1 MDDKITP
8 PDDTAEY
15 KFNESEG
22 TDLGVTASEQQNSDS
37 VTAEEM
43 LPSSR
48 FNLKNINWKRFAA
61 PGIVVLSIMVL
72 YGAFSFYASR
82 KTSMAEQQKI
92 MSQGNATVVQQPI
105 VLDTKPKAP
114 VTMDVGVSSDQ
125 ITQMQNTLQQEI
137 DNMVQQIKNS
147 QDSVSSLNSGMFKT
161 QQDISTIGQQVEQ
174 LTMAMQQMLVEMEK
188 LKAPKVKTKKPVFK
202 LPVAYHVRA
211 IVPGRVWL
219 ESADGKSVTLRVGDK
234 LEGYGVVRVISPRQ
248 GMVIMSNGSIIQYG
262 VNDF

>member
-43 LPSSR
+43 QPSSR
-48 FNLKNINWKRFAA
+48 FSLKNINWKRFAA

-92 MSQGNATVVQQPI
+92 MSQGNVTVMQQPI
-105 VLDTKPKAP
+105 VLDTKPKA
-114 VTMDVGVSSDQ
+114 MDVGVSSDQ

-147 QDSVSSLNSGMFKT
+147 QDSVSSLNSGMSKT
-161 QQDISTIGQQVEQ
+161 QQDIATIGQQVEQ

-188 LKAPKVKTKKPVFK
+188 LKAKNPSLDPNPYKPKEKDLKIIGDAFKK
-202 LPVAYHVRA
+202 AGETR
-211 IVPGRVWL
+211 
-219 ESADGKSVTLRVGDK
+219 
-234 LEGYGVVRVISPRQ
+234 ISPAYEILGGKYPYEELRLARL
-248 GMVIMSNGSIIQYG
+248 
-262 VNDF
+262 FL